1 MNEHELVKIHK
12 AHDELQAHMIR
23 SALEAEGI
31 QTFIEGDPLLGAIGE
46 IPQVSVAEPHILVA
60 ESDEANARLVLE
72 KLEIPNPS
80 T

>member
-1 MNEHELVKIHK
+1 MNEHQLVKIHK

-31 QTFIEGDPLLGAIGE
+31 QSFVEGDPILGAVGE
-46 IPQVSVAEPHILVA
+46 IPQVNVAEPYILVA
-60 ESDEANARLVLE
+60 GSDEANARLILE
-72 KLEIPNPS
+72 NLDLPRPS